1 MSPRETSSVLRDLDS
16 CRSLFDV
23 LQKLLDNNVLVDDY
37 HTLACLAA
45 DGRRKMDKVIDVLAG

>member
-23 LQKLLDNNVLVDDY
+23 LQKLLDNNALVDDY
-37 HTLACLAA
+37 HSLAMLAA
-45 DGRRKMDKVIDVLAG
+45 EGRRKCDNMIDVLAG